1 MESLRLGSAVVLLV
15 IFAVL
20 ITIPGIQL
28 ITVMATQTSNPTSNQ
43 SFIEHPELRVARAE
57 KWLEWWV
64 ITLKRLLGISL
75 D

>member
-43 SFIEHPELRVARAE
+43 SFIERPELRVARAE

-64 ITLKRLLGISL
+64 ITLKRLLGISP